1 MTTITFSALA
11 GDGETD
17 QFGCSPTVPFP
28 YYQRACKT
36 VSAGEEGWNSF
47 LHKGTSSQ
55 L

>member
-11 GDGETD
+11 GGRETD
-17 QFGCSPTVPFP
+17 QFGCSPTVLIP

-47 LHKGTSSQ
+47 WHKGASSQ